1 VVSTGLVVR
10 SPLVA
15 FYTAVVFEGKIT
27 EDICNLTIAL
37 CRHQSMITV
46 VFTSV
51 VPGRAAA
58 TATFAASKTNPHTTT
73 IYNKGRCFSSS
84 H

>member
-51 VPGRAAA
+51 VAGLQQQQHLPRAKP
-58 TATFAASKTNPHTTT
+58 TLTPPLST
-73 IYNKGRCFSSS
+73 ICFSSS